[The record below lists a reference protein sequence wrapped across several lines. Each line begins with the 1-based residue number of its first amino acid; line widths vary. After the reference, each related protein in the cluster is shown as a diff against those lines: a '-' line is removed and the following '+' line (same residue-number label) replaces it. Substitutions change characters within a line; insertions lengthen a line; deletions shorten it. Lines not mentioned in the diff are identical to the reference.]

1 MRKAICII
9 SALALFI
16 TAGAKVVDFT
26 QERSILSFEDGTGN
40 VSAARSSAE
49 ISDEHYKLGLH
60 SLKWQW
66 KKGGAEIIIPGE
78 IPYPTVF
85 SIRLVI
91 KNP

>member
-49 ISDEHYKLGLH
+49 ISDDHSKLGLH

-66 KKGGAEIIIPGE
+66 EKGGAEIVIPGE
-78 IPYPTVF
+78 IPYLPE
-85 SIRLVI
+85 
-91 KNP
+91 K